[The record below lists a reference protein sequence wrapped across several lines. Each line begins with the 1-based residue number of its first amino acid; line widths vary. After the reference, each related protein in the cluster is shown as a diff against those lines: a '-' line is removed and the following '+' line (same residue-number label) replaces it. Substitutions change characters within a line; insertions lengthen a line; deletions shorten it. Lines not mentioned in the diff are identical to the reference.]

1 MCAASLRHV
10 WDMNVTAILCYI
22 LMKLRYLKILHLNGG
37 HTDLYNPLIAGH
49 SVEAYQE

>member
-10 WDMNVTAILCYI
+10 WDMNVTAILSCI
-22 LMKLRYLKILHLNGG
+22 LMKIGYLKILHLYGG
-37 HTDLYNPLIAGH
+37 HTDLYNPPIAGH